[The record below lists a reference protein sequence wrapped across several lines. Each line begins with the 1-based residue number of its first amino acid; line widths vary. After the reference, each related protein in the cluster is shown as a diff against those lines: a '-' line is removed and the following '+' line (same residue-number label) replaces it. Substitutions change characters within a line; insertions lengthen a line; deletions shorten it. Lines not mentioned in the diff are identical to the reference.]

1 MYFIC
6 FLRGANTD
14 TKQKSN
20 NRPLNDWLHDHD
32 KFRSQTFIDETM
44 CCRCHIYDNYPVW
57 KTVSRKSIADV
68 VPGDEDHAGH
78 GPQLHEHHPH
88 GVAEGAE
95 TL

>member
-1 MYFIC
+1 MIDYMIMISSEVK
-6 FLRGANTD
+6 LLLM
-14 TKQKSN
+14 KQ
-20 NRPLNDWLHDHD
+20 
-32 KFRSQTFIDETM
+32 

-68 VPGDEDHAGH
+68 VPGDEDHAGD

>member
-1 MYFIC
+1 MTLF
-6 FLRGANTD
+6 
-14 TKQKSN
+14 
-20 NRPLNDWLHDHD
+20 
-32 KFRSQTFIDETM
+32 
-44 CCRCHIYDNYPVW
+44 
-57 KTVSRKSIADV
+57 VSPDRRTDV

>member
-1 MYFIC
+1 MI
-6 FLRGANTD
+6 T
-14 TKQKSN
+14 
-20 NRPLNDWLHDHD
+20 
-32 KFRSQTFIDETM
+32 I
-44 CCRCHIYDNYPVW
+44 NYSVW